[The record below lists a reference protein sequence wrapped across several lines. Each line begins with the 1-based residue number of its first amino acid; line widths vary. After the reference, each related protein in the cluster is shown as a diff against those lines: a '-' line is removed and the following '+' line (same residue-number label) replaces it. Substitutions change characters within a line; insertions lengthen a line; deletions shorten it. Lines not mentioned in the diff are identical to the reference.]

1 MLNLLIRFC
10 VKEPWLVV
18 MVAIALSVAGWF
30 SFRAIPI
37 DAIPNIGENQVIVLT
52 PWPGRSPKDIEDQV
66 TYPLSVS
73 LLAVPGAESVRGK
86 SMFGY
91 SFVQVTFKDDID
103 FYWARSRV
111 SEQLGSAAS
120 QLPEGVVPQLGPDA
134 TGLGQVYY
142 YTLQPPEEGMGLAEL
157 RSLQDFVVKYELQAV
172 EGVSEV
178 ASIGGYVRQYQIEVD
193 PDKLR
198 FHEISLAKL
207 ALAIDGSN
215 LDVGAK
221 TVEST
226 GMEFIVRSKGFL
238 GSDRGEEANQNPL
251 SESPRGPP
259 QSTNLDPAIVVEDI
273 EDAVI
278 IQRDGV
284 AVRIR
289 DVARVQIGPDFRRG
303 ALDYNGAE
311 AVGGVVVMRYG
322 ENPRVVIDR
331 VKAKI
336 AAITPSLQGVKI
348 HGVYDRSGL
357 IDETM
362 ATLTHALRDEII
374 ITAIIILLFL
384 LHIRSSFVVAVCLPA
399 AVLMSFIAMR
409 VVGVGANIMSLAGIA
424 IAIGTMVDM
433 AIIVSENIYQHLSD
447 WESKRGGKE
456 SGVGESG
463 VREPGVGGG
472 GKATNLVDPNDVSTS
487 RSQVVYNATVE
498 VAPAV
503 LTAVATTIVS
513 FLPVFFLTGR
523 DYKLFSPLA
532 YTKTFAIAAAMIAAV
547 TIVPALCRLMLRS
560 SVRRKRTALI
570 AGISLAGLLGFASHF
585 MWGSRLADR
594 FGIETWIVTQFAAA
608 IGFVGGWQLMRE
620 RIRPIEEIPSS
631 RFVRWIYA
639 ARLRHALNHKA
650 VALSFP
656 LVLLVIGVG
665 AYVGM
670 PTVLRPVEKLANV
683 FGAELND
690 FPGYVDAKHV
700 FTGLQSDDWIALDE
714 GSWFYMPTLYPAAS
728 FSQAMQILQ
737 TQDVLIGQIPE
748 VKDVLGKIGRVESA
762 LDPAPAAMI
771 ETYVMLKPES
781 EWREGVTARDVWDE
795 INRVATL
802 PGVTPASALQPI
814 EGRVVMLQSGIK
826 APMAIRIYG
835 DKLDALADAAMDV
848 ATELRK
854 SPLINAGTVNPDIV
868 LGKPYVEFTVDR
880 EAASRYGMNASMVNQ
895 VIETALGGMNLIKT
909 VEGRER
915 YPVRLRYSRDLR
927 EQIDGLKRLPV
938 VTQSGAVVPL
948 EELAKLETTWGP
960 GAINSENGRL
970 VAHVAFMTSGLKGDL
985 ESVAA
990 IEEQL
995 RVAQLGSGRENQTGA
1010 EKKSRT
1016 PLLRDASMPVSPTLD
1031 LPAGYSLEAVG
1042 SFRNQIEANRRLM
1055 WIIPVVICINLLLI
1069 YLEFRNFSISLAV
1082 FSGIPVAFA
1091 GGMIAVATMDVE
1103 LNTAVWVGFIA
1114 LFGLAVDDGVVMAT
1128 YIHQLLKKRKIE
1140 TIEDIRSTVYEAGL
1154 KRIRPCMM
1162 TTVTTLAALVPVLLA
1177 TGRGA
1182 DVARAMAIPV
1192 FGGMLAEPFTSFI
1205 VPTLYSGYLELKM
1218 RFGFQDELFEKNNE
1232 GVKE

>member
-1 MLNLLIRFC
+1 MLNFLIRFC

-18 MVAIALSVAGWF
+18 MLTVGVSIAGWI

-52 PWPGRSPKDIEDQV
+52 AWPGRSPKDIEDQI

-73 LLAVPGAESVRGK
+73 LLAVPGADSVRGK

-91 SFVQVTFKDDID
+91 SFVQVTFKDEID

-111 SEQLGSAAS
+111 SEQLGSAAA
-120 QLPEGVVPQLGPDA
+120 QLPDGVVPQLGPDA

-142 YTLQPPEEGMGLAEL
+142 YTLIPPQLSQGQGRGQATKAGMGLAEL

-198 FHEISLAKL
+198 FQGITLDQLATATK
-207 ALAIDGSN
+207 GSN
-215 LDVGAK
+215 VDVGAK
-221 TVEST
+221 TVETT
-226 GMEFIVRSKGFL
+226 GMEFIVRSKGLL
-238 GSDRGEEANQNPL
+238 GSDGDQAK
-251 SESPRGPP
+251 
-259 QSTNLDPAIVVEDI
+259 TVEDI
-273 EDAVI
+273 ENIVI
-278 IQRDGV
+278 VQRDGV
-284 AVRIR
+284 PVRVR
-289 DVARVQIGPDFRRG
+289 DVAKVQIGPDFRRG

-331 VKAKI
+331 VKEKI
-336 AAITPSLQGVKI
+336 AAITPSLQGVTI

-384 LHIRSSFVVAVCLPA
+384 LHIRSSIIVAICLPA

-409 VVGVGANIMSLAGIA
+409 VVGVDANIMSLAGIA

-433 AIIVSENIYQHLSD
+433 AIIVSENIYQHVCD
-447 WESKRGGKE
+447 WESANQDHSLRHEQGSHDAVGSDPSKRTDFASK
-456 SGVGESG
+456 
-463 VREPGVGGG
+463 
-472 GKATNLVDPNDVSTS
+472 S
-487 RSQVVYNATVE
+487 RSDVVYEATVE

-503 LTAVATTIVS
+503 VTAVATTIVS

-532 YTKTFAIAAAMIAAV
+532 YTKTFAIAAAMVAAV

-560 SVRRKRTALI
+560 SVRRKSTAWI
-570 AGISLAGLLGFASHF
+570 TGVSLAGLLGLASHF
-585 MWGSRLADR
+585 LWGTRLGQH
-594 FGIETWIVTQFAAA
+594 FGLPTWAVTAIAAS
-608 IGFVGGWQLMRE
+608 IGLIGGWQWMRE

-639 ARLRHALNHKA
+639 ARLRHALNHKMF
-650 VALSFP
+650 ALSFP
-656 LVLLVIGVG
+656 LVLLLVGIG

-670 PTVLRPVEKLANV
+670 PTLLRPVEKVANL

-690 FPGYVDAKHV
+690 FPGYVNAKHV

-728 FSQAMQILQ
+728 FSQAMQVLQ
-737 TQDVLIGQIPE
+737 TQDLLIGQIPE
-748 VKDVLGKIGRVESA
+748 VKDVLGKIGRAESA

-781 EWREGVTARDVWDE
+781 QWRDGVTARDVWDE

-826 APMAIRIYG
+826 APMAIRVYG
-835 DKLDALADAAMDV
+835 DELDALSKAAMDV
-848 ATELRK
+848 AGELKK
-854 SPLINAGTVNPDIV
+854 SLLINAGTVNPDIV

-880 EAASRYGMNASMVNQ
+880 QVASRYGMNVSMVNQ

-909 VEGRER
+909 VEGRQR
-915 YPVRLRYSRDLR
+915 YPVRLRYNRDLR
-927 EQIDGLKRLPV
+927 EQIDGLKRLPI
-938 VTQSGAVVPL
+938 VTESGAVVPL

-960 GAINSENGRL
+960 GAISSENGRL
-970 VAHVAFMTSGLKGDL
+970 VAHVSFMTNGSRGDL
-985 ESVAA
+985 ESITA
-990 IEEQL
+990 IEKQ
-995 RVAQLGSGRENQTGA
+995 
-1010 EKKSRT
+1010 
-1016 PLLRDASMPVSPTLD
+1016 LRDAQSLPPSDPNRLS

-1042 SFRNQIEANRRLM
+1042 SFRNQMEANRRLV
-1055 WIIPVVICINLLLI
+1055 WIIPLVICINLLLI
-1069 YLEFRNFSISLAV
+1069 YMGFRNLPISIAV
-1082 FSGIPVAFA
+1082 FTGIPVAFA
-1091 GGMIAVATMDVE
+1091 GGMIAIATMGVE

-1140 TIEDIRSTVYEAGL
+1140 SVGDIRDTVYEAGL

-1162 TTVTTLAALVPVLLA
+1162 TTVTTLAALIPVLIA

-1205 VPTLYSGYLELKM
+1205 VPTLYCGYLELKM
-1218 RFGFQDELFEKNNE
+1218 RFGSHDELFDECDSIQQE
-1232 GVKE
+1232 EAVIATE

>member
-1 MLNLLIRFC
+1 MLKLIIRFC

-18 MVAIALSVAGWF
+18 LLTIGLTVAGWVCF
-30 SFRAIPI
+30 KSIPI
-37 DAIPNIGENQVIVLT
+37 DAIPDIGENQVIVLT

-73 LLAVPGAESVRGK
+73 LLAVPGADSVRGK

-91 SFVQVTFKDDID
+91 SFVQVTFKDGVD

-120 QLPEGVVPQLGPDA
+120 QLPDGVVPQLGPDA

-142 YTLQPPEEGMGLAEL
+142 YTLQPPKDGMGLSEL
-157 RSLQDFVVKYELQAV
+157 RSLQDFVVKYELQSV

-198 FHEISLAKL
+198 FHNVSLDKLAK
-207 ALAIDGSN
+207 AIKGSN
-215 LDVGAK
+215 VDVGAK
-221 TVEST
+221 TVETT

-238 GSDRGEEANQNPL
+238 GSGGDKDKA
-251 SESPRGPP
+251 
-259 QSTNLDPAIVVEDI
+259 VEDI
-273 EDAVI
+273 EDTVI
-278 IQRDGV
+278 MQRDGV
-284 AVRIR
+284 PVRVG
-289 DVARVQIGPDFRRG
+289 DVAAVQIGPDFRRG

-322 ENPRVVIDR
+322 ENPRVVIER
-331 VKAKI
+331 VKKKI
-336 AAITPSLQGVKI
+336 ASITPSLKGVTI

-384 LHIRSSFVVAVCLPA
+384 LHIRSSFIVAFCLPVAVLI
-399 AVLMSFIAMR
+399 SFIAMR

-447 WESKRGGKE
+447 WESGNAEAKIKQAR
-456 SGVGESG
+456 
-463 VREPGVGGG
+463 
-472 GKATNLVDPNDVSTS
+472 AD
-487 RSQVVYNATVE
+487 VVYEATIE

-503 LTAVATTIVS
+503 VTAVATTIIS

-560 SVRRKRTALI
+560 KVRQKSTALVSAFLFSGLLGI
-570 AGISLAGLLGFASHF
+570 VSHFLWGARLAGHFGLDTWIVTGFAGLLGF
-585 MWGSRLADR
+585 
-594 FGIETWIVTQFAAA
+594 V
-608 IGFVGGWQLMRE
+608 VGWQLARE
-620 RIRPIEEIPSS
+620 RIRPIGEIPSS
-631 RFVRWIYA
+631 WFVRWIYA
-639 ARLRHALNHKA
+639 ARLRYALDHKA
-650 VALSFP
+650 FALSVP
-656 LVLLVIGVG
+656 LVLLFIGVG
-665 AYVGM
+665 AYIGLPRVM
-670 PTVLRPVEKLANV
+670 RPIEKFANL

-700 FTGLQSDDWIALDE
+700 FPGLQSDDWIALDE

-728 FSQAMQILQ
+728 FSQAMQVLQ

-762 LDPAPAAMI
+762 LDPAPAAMV

-795 INRVATL
+795 VNRVATL

-826 APMAIRIYG
+826 APMAIRVYG
-835 DKLDALADAAMDV
+835 DKLTTLASAAMDL
-848 ATELRK
+848 AAELKK
-854 SPLINAGTVNPDIV
+854 SPLINSGTVNPDIV

-880 EAASRYGMNASMVNQ
+880 EAASRYGMTSSMVNQ
-895 VIETALGGMNLIKT
+895 VVETALGGMNLIKT

-915 YPVRLRYSRDLR
+915 YPVRLRYNRDLR
-927 EQIDGLKRLPV
+927 EQIDGLRRLPV
-938 VTQSGAVVPL
+938 VTHSGAVVPL
-948 EELAKLETTWGP
+948 QELAELETTWGP

-970 VAHVAFMTSGLKGDL
+970 VAHVSFMVNGNQGDL

-995 RVAQLGSGRENQTGA
+995 RKAQSLPPSDPNRL
-1010 EKKSRT
+1010 S
-1016 PLLRDASMPVSPTLD
+1016 

-1055 WIIPVVICINLLLI
+1055 WIIPLVICINLMLL
-1069 YLEFRNFSISLAV
+1069 YMEFRNVAISLIV

-1091 GGMIAVATMDVE
+1091 GGMIAVATMGVE

-1128 YIHQLLKKRKIE
+1128 YLRQLLKKRKIQSV
-1140 TIEDIRSTVYEAGL
+1140 EDIRKTVHEAGL

-1162 TTVTTLAALVPVLLA
+1162 TTVTTLAALVPVLIA

-1205 VPTLYSGYLELKM
+1205 VPTLYCGYLELKR
-1218 RFGFQDELFEKNNE
+1218 RFGFQDELWE
-1232 GVKE
+1232 GTEAMQEEELMEAE

>member
-10 VKEPWLVV
+10 VKEPILVV
-18 MVAIALSVAGWF
+18 MIAAALTVGGWF
-30 SFRAIPI
+30 AFKAVPI
-37 DAIPNIGENQVIVLT
+37 DAIPNVGENQVIVLT

-73 LLAVPGAESVRGK
+73 LLAVPGADSVRGK

-91 SFVQVTFKDDID
+91 SFVQVTFKDNVD

-120 QLPEGVVPQLGPDA
+120 QLPDGVVPQLGPDA

-142 YTLQPPEEGMGLAEL
+142 YTLTPPPAGLGLDEL

-178 ASIGGYVRQYQIEVD
+178 ASIGGYVRQYQIDVD

-198 FHEISLAKL
+198 FHAVSLDTL
-207 ALAIDGSN
+207 AMAIKGSN
-215 LDVGAK
+215 VDVGAK

-226 GMEFIVRSKGFL
+226 GMEYIVRGKGFL
-238 GSDRGEEANQNPL
+238 GSEGDQ
-251 SESPRGPP
+251 
-259 QSTNLDPAIVVEDI
+259 TKAIRDI
-273 EDAVI
+273 EDTVI
-278 IQRDGV
+278 MQRDGV
-284 AVRIR
+284 PVRVS
-289 DVARVQIGPDFRRG
+289 DVASVQLGPDFRRG

-331 VKAKI
+331 VKSKI
-336 AAITPSLQGVKI
+336 AQIEPALKGVKI

-362 ATLTHALRDEII
+362 RTLTHALRDEII

-384 LHIRSSFVVAVCLPA
+384 LHIRSSIVVAICLPT
-399 AVLMSFIAMR
+399 AVLMSFIAMHF
-409 VVGVGANIMSLAGIA
+409 VGVGSNIMSLAGIA

-433 AIIVSENIYQHLSD
+433 GIIVSENIYQHLAD
-447 WESKRGGKE
+447 WEKEPTGKRADR
-456 SGVGESG
+456 S
-463 VREPGVGGG
+463 
-472 GKATNLVDPNDVSTS
+472 DVI
-487 RSQVVYNATVE
+487 YNAAVE

-503 LTAVATTIVS
+503 VIAVATTIVS

-523 DYKLFSPLA
+523 DYRLFSPLA
-532 YTKTFAIAAAMIAAV
+532 FTKTFAIAAAMITAV
-547 TIVPALCRLMLRS
+547 TIVPALSRLMLRS
-560 SVRRKRTALI
+560 ANYRKHTALI
-570 AGISLAGLLGFASHF
+570 AAVAFGSTLAALAHF
-585 MWGSRLADR
+585 FWGDDVAAY
-594 FGIETWIVTQFAAA
+594 FGVKPWIVTMVSAVA
-608 IGFVGGWQLMRE
+608 GFVIGWQWTRE
-620 RIRPIEEIPSS
+620 RIRPLEDIPTS
-631 RFVRWIYA
+631 RVIHWIYA
-639 ARLRHALNHKA
+639 ARLRQALNHKA
-650 VALSFP
+650 LALSFP
-656 LVLLVIGVG
+656 AILLVFGIG
-665 AYVGM
+665 AYLGL
-670 PTVLRPVEKLANV
+670 PTVLKP
-683 FGAELND
+683 AERAAKWLGTDLNSL
-690 FPGYVDAKHV
+690 PGYVDAKHV

-728 FSQAMQILQ
+728 FSQAMQVLQ

-748 VKDVLGKIGRVESA
+748 VKDVLGKIGRAESA

-771 ETYVMLKPES
+771 ETYVMLRPES
-781 EWREGVTARDVWDE
+781 EWREGVTSRDVWDE

-826 APMAIRIYG
+826 APMAIRVYG
-835 DKLDALADAAMDV
+835 DDLKTLATAAMDV
-848 ATELRK
+848 SAQLKK
-854 SPLINAGTVNPDIV
+854 SPYINSGTVNPDIV
-868 LGKPYVEFTVDR
+868 LGKPYIEFTVDR
-880 EAASRYGMNASMVNQ
+880 EAASRYGMSASMVNQ

-915 YPVRLRYSRDLR
+915 YPVRMRYNRDLR
-927 EQIDGLKRLPV
+927 ERIEGLSRLPV
-938 VTQSGAVVPL
+938 VTHSGAVVPL

-970 VAHVAFMTSGLKGDL
+970 IAHVAFMTNGTAGDL
-985 ESVAA
+985 ESIEA

-995 RVAQLGSGRENQTGA
+995 REAQALPEGNPNHLA
-1010 EKKSRT
+1010 
-1016 PLLRDASMPVSPTLD
+1016 LPT
-1031 LPAGYSLEAVG
+1031 GYSLESVG
-1042 SFRNQIEANRRLM
+1042 SFRNQIAANLRLM
-1055 WIIPVVICINLLLI
+1055 WIIPFVMVINLLLI
-1069 YLEFRNFSISLAV
+1069 YVEFRNLPISLAV

-1091 GGMIAVATMDVE
+1091 GGMILVGWMQVE

-1128 YIHQLLKKRKIE
+1128 YIHQLLQRRKIE
-1140 TIEDIRSTVYEAGL
+1140 SVEDIRQTVYEAGL

-1162 TTVTTLAALVPVLLA
+1162 TTVTTLAALIPVLLA

-1205 VPTLYSGYLELKM
+1205 VPTLYCGYLELKM
-1218 RFGFQDELFEKNNE
+1218 RFGLQDELWKGVEKMPNE
-1232 GVKE
+1232 GLMEVVLE

>member
-1 MLNLLIRFC
+1 MLNLIIRFC

-18 MVAIALSVAGWF
+18 LLTIGLSVAGWV
-30 SFRAIPI
+30 SFKSIPI

-91 SFVQVTFKDDID
+91 SFVQVTFKDEID

-120 QLPEGVVPQLGPDA
+120 QLPDGVVPQLGPDA

-142 YTLQPPEEGMGLAEL
+142 YTLQPPNEGMGLAEL
-157 RSLQDFVVKYELQAV
+157 RSMQDFVVKYELQAV

-198 FHEISLAKL
+198 FHNVSLDKL
-207 ALAIDGSN
+207 AMAIKGSN
-215 LDVGAK
+215 VDVGAK
-221 TVEST
+221 TVETT

-238 GSDRGEEANQNPL
+238 GSGGDKDKA
-251 SESPRGPP
+251 
-259 QSTNLDPAIVVEDI
+259 VEDI
-273 EDAVI
+273 EDTVI
-278 IQRDGV
+278 MQRDGV
-284 AVRIR
+284 PVRVR
-289 DVARVQIGPDFRRG
+289 DIAAVQIGPDFRRG

-331 VKAKI
+331 VKEKI
-336 AAITPSLQGVKI
+336 AAITPSLQGVTI

-384 LHIRSSFVVAVCLPA
+384 LHIRSSFVVAICLPA

-447 WESKRGGKE
+447 WESGSAEARIKQPRAE
-456 SGVGESG
+456 
-463 VREPGVGGG
+463 
-472 GKATNLVDPNDVSTS
+472 
-487 RSQVVYNATVE
+487 VVYEATVE

-503 LTAVATTIVS
+503 VTAVATTIVS

-560 SVRRKRTALI
+560 NVRRKSTALVS
-570 AGISLAGLLGFASHF
+570 ALSLSGLLGAVSHF
-585 MWGSRLADR
+585 LWGSRLAER
-594 FGIETWIVTQFAAA
+594 FGLDTWIVTAVAAM
-608 IGFVGGWQLMRE
+608 IGFIGGWQLMRE

-650 VALSFP
+650 FALSFP
-656 LVLLVIGVG
+656 LVLLFIGVG
-665 AYVGM
+665 AYIGM
-670 PTVLRPVEKLANV
+670 PTVMRPIEKFANL

-728 FSQAMQILQ
+728 FSQAMQVLQ

-762 LDPAPAAMI
+762 LDPAPAAMV

-781 EWREGVTARDVWDE
+781 QWREGVTARDVWDE

-826 APMAIRIYG
+826 APMAIRVYG
-835 DKLDALADAAMDV
+835 DKLDTLADAAMDV
-848 ATELRK
+848 AAELKK

-880 EAASRYGMNASMVNQ
+880 EAASRYGMSSSMVNQ

-915 YPVRLRYSRDLR
+915 YPVRLRYNRDLR

-938 VTQSGAVVPL
+938 VTHSGAVVPL
-948 EELAKLETTWGP
+948 QELAKLETTWGP

-970 VAHVAFMTSGLKGDL
+970 VAHVSFMANGSKGDL

-995 RVAQLGSGRENQTGA
+995 RKAQSLPPSDPNRL
-1010 EKKSRT
+1010 S
-1016 PLLRDASMPVSPTLD
+1016 

-1055 WIIPVVICINLLLI
+1055 WIIPLVICINLMLL
-1069 YLEFRNFSISLAV
+1069 YMEFRNFSISLAV

-1091 GGMIAVATMDVE
+1091 GGMIAVATMGVE

-1140 TIEDIRSTVYEAGL
+1140 SVEDIRNVVYEAGL

-1162 TTVTTLAALVPVLLA
+1162 TTVTTLAALIPVLIA

-1205 VPTLYSGYLELKM
+1205 VPTLYCGYLELKM
-1218 RFGFQDELFEKNNE
+1218 RFGFQDELWE
-1232 GVKE
+1232 GTEAMPEEELMKAA